1 MASPAHIAE
10 AALDVISAS
19 SSKRLNGFGS
29 MNSIQTFTRKQ
40 DGYTWNQNE
49 SLADLIKP
57 ERIRQIKLDIIKR
70 QKENRTNNRGTTLV
84 DILGDDIMCT
94 NCFI

>member
-1 MASPAHIAE
+1 ME
-10 AALDVISAS
+10 FE
-19 SSKRLNGFGS
+19 K
-29 MNSIQTFTRKQ
+29 

-57 ERIRQIKLDIIKR
+57 ERIRQIKLDIIRR
-70 QKENRTNNRGTTLV
+70 QEDNRQQQKGTTLV